1 VLLKV
6 LVVIAVL
13 LVMGPPA
20 TLAISG
26 ESGNGRDGR
35 GPDLTMEQLGM
46 RLGSTMQS
54 DLRGPPASP
63 A

>member
-1 VLLKV
+1 
-6 LVVIAVL
+6 VVIAVL
-13 LVMGPPA
+13 LVMGTPA